1 MLDETSRKIFLQS
14 VSKIATND
22 PCNRIY
28 IWRTLVDHVQMG
40 LIKPEAFMRCVVE
53 NLPGEN
59 TEFALQMILEK
70 TFTQILAPYFTF
82 ERAVAD
88 SMFETVL
95 GKLCQTEDR
104 SR

>member
-1 MLDETSRKIFLQS
+1 
-14 VSKIATND
+14 
-22 PCNRIY
+22 
-28 IWRTLVDHVQMG
+28 MG

-104 SR
+104 SRQRMLANYMMRTATTGRLDLLISWLSAEHIIDPQT